1 VPAIRHPAQR
11 GAQDTLGILA
21 GHRTEPEV
29 AVNQGQMTEI
39 LPTAPQQIEGNEAWL
54 PTVEQQVIE
63 P

>member
-1 VPAIRHPAQR
+1 
-11 GAQDTLGILA
+11 
-21 GHRTEPEV
+21 
-29 AVNQGQMTEI
+29 MTEI